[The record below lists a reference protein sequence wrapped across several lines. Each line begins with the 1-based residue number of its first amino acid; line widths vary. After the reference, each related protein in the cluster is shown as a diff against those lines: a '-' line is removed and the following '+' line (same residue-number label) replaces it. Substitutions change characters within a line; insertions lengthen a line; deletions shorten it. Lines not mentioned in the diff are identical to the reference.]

1 MIGAI
6 NQRGASIKSQ
16 AQIRGEMNLVVVE
29 AVELWKTR
37 RGFSKPCGKAAEG
50 RLSIGRQIHSLKR
63 HDRHAAAI
71 RAWSIRSRCV
81 AMRISL
87 SNRTSVVISL

>member
-1 MIGAI
+1 
-6 NQRGASIKSQ
+6 
-16 AQIRGEMNLVVVE
+16 MNLVVVE

-71 RAWSIRSRCV
+71 RAWSMRSRCV

-87 SNRTSVVISL
+87 SNRASVVISL